1 MRVGVRD
8 TLIQFTFPALK
19 CRFLNKLS
27 VLSQSRSIS
36 SFFLFLSLFL
46 LFFFFQ
52 CEHDRLCIVCVPSA
66 CRPRHARLQIRRP
79 FHAAVMSSVARRFV
93 GGYILQPLHSTVAP
107 GVLHEPHQRS
117 RGHHQLCAE
126 CFLV

>member
-46 LFFFFQ
+46 LFFFNAKTIAFVSYVY
-52 CEHDRLCIVCVPSA
+52 HLRADRGMRDCRFAGHFTRLLCPQ
-66 CRPRHARLQIRRP
+66 LLEDLW
-79 FHAAVMSSVARRFV
+79 AAIFFN
-93 GGYILQPLHSTVAP
+93 LCTAP
-107 GVLHEPHQRS
+107 
-117 RGHHQLCAE
+117 
-126 CFLV
+126 